1 MTSGEHGAAAAEA
14 WAEVSQGYRM
24 SIRQQEL
31 WRLSEAGRLQTARA
45 TIDISGA
52 VDEERLRAAVRMAVR
67 RHESLRTV
75 FRPATGHPE
84 PLQVLLPESHTL
96 TWDSGIPLQLTR
108 GPVMRACLE
117 RSGEAAAVLV
127 IETSALHT
135 DAESMAV
142 LLADIAGRY
151 AGSVPDDDITQYLQF
166 SEWQHE
172 AMGEVGADSA
182 FWPGRLASMRSGLRL
197 PYALTT
203 SMGFPSEEIEDRVI
217 DLPPDLVTTLNA
229 MAAEAGTRIETLLFS
244 CWALLM
250 ARLTGQQTLTLG
262 CRFSGREDPELDGAV
277 GPFCRHAP
285 ITLTI
290 RSDTTM
296 PDLLYYVHGLLREAG
311 ERVDQLPFMEQ
322 FTGNGEPVLPVGF
335 AMQATPDTHSSDGIR
350 FAARSVVA
358 DASASRLTLCGD
370 LQTPGRLRLLNH
382 PGYLSPDALDV
393 LADQLLATLTHAG
406 THPDRPAM
414 AVDLCTP
421 QALQLISTAND
432 TDRSAPQRAT
442 FVDQF
447 VAQAARVPERIAVS
461 DGQRSLTYQELDVAS
476 GRLAAILRDRGI
488 GRESLVALCHEPA
501 AEVLVGILG
510 IARAGGAWL
519 PIDVRWPAH
528 RVHMVLTDAMPALTI
543 TQQSLLPLVADA
555 SPDLLCPDRDIC
567 AAAAAPLAPVRQ
579 DEDSLAYVIYTS
591 GSTGTPKGVAV
602 THGGL
607 SNYLTWARDAY
618 KLSQESVS
626 LVHSPLSFDLT
637 LTTLLAPLM
646 AGGQVR
652 FAVPPTVEGLV
663 KGISDPEVTLIKLTP
678 AHLRLLSGMTGADTP
693 ARTSGALVVGGEA
706 LTEDTLDTWRDRLPG
721 VLRVNEYGP
730 TETVVGCCTYQ
741 DEGPSGRPVVPIGR
755 PISGTSIHLLD
766 EDMNRVGIGLVG
778 EIFIGGAGVARG
790 YIGRADLTADRFVPD
805 PFGTPGG
812 RLYRTGDLARY
823 LPDGNLEFLGRNDS
837 QVQVQGFRVEL
848 GEVESTLNRHE
859 DVASSAVAARS
870 DEQAAQLNAYVTLVQ
885 GSATTPAE
893 LRGFLRERLPAY
905 LVPATITVVDT
916 LPLTANG
923 KVDRDRLPDPTA
935 ASAEPR
941 PRRALSEQAMA
952 ESWAETLGVPQ
963 VGRHKNFFDLG
974 GTSFLLVAL
983 VARLQQ
989 EFAPEITVLTLL
1001 EHPTVADLVSALGAA
1016 VASPVGS
1023 DIDRERAQRK
1033 KQAIRQRRQ
1042 RSGETK

>member
-1 MTSGEHGAAAAEA
+1 
-14 WAEVSQGYRM
+14 M

-31 WRLSEAGRLQTARA
+31 WRLSAAGRPQTARI

-52 VDEERLRAAVRMAVR
+52 VDEECLRAAVLAAVR
-67 RHESLRTV
+67 RHESLHTV
-75 FRPATGHPE
+75 FRPAAGHPE
-84 PLQVLLPESHTL
+84 PLQVLLPESCTL
-96 TWDSGIPLQLTR
+96 TWDPATPIHLTK
-108 GPVMRACLE
+108 GPVLRACLE
-117 RSGEAAAVLV
+117 RRGAASAVLM
-127 IETSALHT
+127 IETSTLHT

-142 LLADIAGRY
+142 LLADIAGHY
-151 AGSVPDDDITQYLQF
+151 AGSVSDDDITQYLQF

-172 AMGEVGADSA
+172 ATEEAGVDRA
-182 FWPGRLASMRSGLRL
+182 FWRGRLASIRSGLRL
-197 PYALTT
+197 PHALTT
-203 SMGFPSEEIEDRVI
+203 SAGSPSQEIEDRAI
-217 DLPPDLVTTLNA
+217 DLPSDLVTALDA
-229 MAAEAGTRIETLLFS
+229 LAGEAGTRIETLLFS
-244 CWALLM
+244 CWALLV

-262 CRFSGREDPELDGAV
+262 CRFSGREDPELNGAV

-290 RSDTTM
+290 RSDTSVS
-296 PDLLYYVHGLLREAG
+296 DLLSYADGLLRETG
-311 ERVDQLPFMEQ
+311 ERVDQLPALDQ

-335 AMQATPDTHSSDGIR
+335 AMHATPDAYSARGIR

-358 DASASRLTLCGD
+358 DASASHLTLCGD
-370 LQTPGRLRLLNH
+370 LRAPDRLRLLYR

-393 LADQLLATLTHAG
+393 LADQLLATLTHAV
-406 THPDRPAM
+406 THTDRPAM
-414 AVDLCTP
+414 AVELCTP
-421 QALQLISTAND
+421 QALQLIGKTND
-432 TDRSAPQRAT
+432 TDRSGSQWAT

-461 DGQRSLTYQELDVAS
+461 DGQQSLTYHELDVAS
-476 GRLAAILRDRGI
+476 GRLAVVLRDRGI
-488 GRESLVALCHEPA
+488 GPESLVALCHEPA
-501 AEVLVGILG
+501 AAVLVGILG

-519 PIDVRWPAH
+519 PIDIRWPAH
-528 RVHMVLTDAMPALTI
+528 RVRTVLTDAMPVLTI
-543 TQQSLLPLVADA
+543 TQESLLALVADA
-555 SPDLLCPDRDIC
+555 SPASLCLDRDIR
-567 AAAAAPLAPVRQ
+567 AAVASAPLAPVRQ

-591 GSTGTPKGVAV
+591 GSTGVPKGVAV

-607 SNYLTWARDAY
+607 NNYLTWARDAY
-618 KLSQESVS
+618 KLSPESVS

-637 LTTLLAPLM
+637 LTALLVPLM

-663 KGISDPEVTLIKLTP
+663 KGIFDPEVNLLKLTP
-678 AHLRLLSGMTGADTP
+678 AHLSLLSGMTGADFP

-706 LTEDTLDTWRDRLPG
+706 LTEDTVAAWRDRLPG

-741 DEGPSGRPVVPIGR
+741 DEGPSGRPIVPIGR
-755 PISGTSIHLLD
+755 PIRSTRIHLLD

-790 YIGRADLTADRFVPD
+790 YHGRADLTADRFVPD

-823 LPDGNLEFLGRNDS
+823 LPDGNLEYLGRNDS

-859 DVASSAVAARS
+859 DVVSSAVAARS
-870 DEQAAQLNAYVTLVQ
+870 DEQAAQLHAYVTLAPA
-885 GSATTPAE
+885 SSTAPAE
-893 LRGFLRERLPAY
+893 LRGFLGERLPAY
-905 LVPATITVVDT
+905 LVPATVTVIDT

-923 KVDRDRLPDPTA
+923 KVDRDRLPDPAA
-935 ASAEPR
+935 ASAEPW

-963 VGRHKNFFDLG
+963 VGRHMSFFELG

-1001 EHPTVADLVSALGAA
+1001 EHPTVADLVSALGAS
-1016 VASPVGS
+1016 VASPAAS
-1023 DIDRERAQRK
+1023 DTDRERVQRK
-1033 KQAIRQRRQ
+1033 RQAIQQRRQ
-1042 RSGETK
+1042 RSLETK

>member
-1 MTSGEHGAAAAEA
+1 MTSGEHSAATAGAEA
-14 WAEVSQGYRM
+14 GQGYRM

-31 WRLSEAGRLQTARA
+31 WCLSEAGRPQTARA

-52 VDEERLRAAVRMAVR
+52 VDEERLRAAVLAAVG
-67 RHESLRTV
+67 RHESLHTV

-84 PLQVLLPESHTL
+84 PLQVFLPENHTL
-96 TWDSGIPLQLTR
+96 TWDPGTPIHLAK
-108 GPVMRACLE
+108 GPVMRACLD
-117 RSGEAAAVLV
+117 RHGAADAVLV

-142 LLADIAGRY
+142 LLADIVDHY
-151 AGSVPDDDITQYLQF
+151 AGSVSDDDITQYLQF

-172 AMGEVGADSA
+172 ATGEAGADRA
-182 FWPGRLASMRSGLRL
+182 FWRGRLASIRSGLRL
-197 PYALTT
+197 PHALTT
-203 SMGFPSEEIEDRVI
+203 SAGPPPQELEERVV
-217 DLPPDLVTTLNA
+217 DLSSDLVTALNA
-229 MAAEAGTRIETLLFS
+229 LAGEAGTGIETLLFS
-244 CWALLM
+244 CWALLL
-250 ARLTGQQTLTLG
+250 ARLTGQRTLTLG
-262 CRFSGREDPELDGAV
+262 FRFSGRDSPELNGAV
-277 GPFCRHAP
+277 GPFCRSAP

-290 RSDTTM
+290 RSDTSIS
-296 PDLLYYVHGLLREAG
+296 DLLSYADGLLRDAG
-311 ERVDQLPFMEQ
+311 ERVDHLPFMDQ

-335 AMQATPDTHSSDGIR
+335 AMHATPDAHSADDVR

-358 DASASRLTLCGD
+358 GESASHLTLCGD
-370 LQTPGRLRLLNH
+370 LRTPDRLRLLYH
-382 PGYLSPDALDV
+382 PGHLSPDALGV
-393 LADQLLATLTHAG
+393 LADQLVATLTHAV
-406 THPDRPAM
+406 THTDRPAM
-414 AVDLCTP
+414 AVELCTP
-421 QALQLISTAND
+421 QALQLIGETND
-432 TDRSAPQRAT
+432 TDHNAPQWAT

-447 VAQAARVPERIAVS
+447 VMQAARVPERIAVS
-461 DGQRSLTYQELDVAS
+461 DGQRSLTYHELDVAS
-476 GRLAAILRDRGI
+476 GRLAAVLRDRGI
-488 GRESLVALCHEPA
+488 GPESLVALCHEPA
-501 AEVLVGILG
+501 TAVLVGILG

-528 RVHMVLTDAMPALTI
+528 RVRAVLTDAMPVLTI
-543 TQQSLLPLVADA
+543 TQESLLPLVADA
-555 SPDLLCPDRDIC
+555 SSCSLCLDHDIC
-567 AAAAAPLAPVRQ
+567 AAVAAAPVAPVRQ

-591 GSTGTPKGVAV
+591 GSTGTPKGVAI

-607 SNYLTWARDAY
+607 NNYLTWARDAY
-618 KLSQESVS
+618 ELSQESVS

-637 LTTLLAPLM
+637 LTALLVPLM

-663 KGISDPEVTLIKLTP
+663 KGISDPQVTLLKLTP
-678 AHLRLLSGMTGADTP
+678 AHLSLLSGMTGADIP

-706 LTEDTLDTWRDRLPG
+706 LTEDTVDAWRDRLPG

-741 DEGPSGRPVVPIGR
+741 DEGPSGHPTVPIGR
-755 PISGTSIHLLD
+755 PIRNTRIHLLD

-790 YIGRADLTADRFVPD
+790 YHGRADLTADRFVPD

-823 LPDGNLEFLGRNDS
+823 LPDGNLEYLGRNDS

-848 GEVESTLNRHE
+848 GEVESALNRHE
-859 DVASSAVAARS
+859 DVVSSAVAARG
-870 DEQAAQLNAYVTLVQ
+870 DGQAAQLNAYVTLAP
-885 GSATTPAE
+885 GPSTTPAE

-905 LVPATITVVDT
+905 LVPATVTVIDA

-923 KVDRDRLPDPTA
+923 KVDRARLPDPAA

-952 ESWAETLGVPQ
+952 ECWAETLEVAQ
-963 VGRHKNFFDLG
+963 VGHHETFFDLG

-1001 EHPTVADLVSALGAA
+1001 EHPTVAGLVSALGAA
-1016 VASPVGS
+1016 AASPAAS
-1023 DIDRERAQRK
+1023 DTDRERAQRQR
-1033 KQAIRQRRQ
+1033 QAIQQRRQ
-1042 RSGETK
+1042 RSLETK